1 MPGLGHWWVLLILA
15 AVALIV
21 FGPSRLPEL
30 GAGLG
35 KAIREFRKATTDMGD
50 ALKEEVHKPNE
61 TTPTAVGTTYTPPG
75 DQRRRTGGCSRPET
89 PLRDPQGLIG
99 RRRGRHSRRGPPA
112 IN

>member
-35 KAIREFRKATTDMGD
+35 KAIKEFRKATTDMGD
-50 ALKEEVHKPNE
+50 ALKEEVHKPDE
-61 TTPTAVGTTYTPPG
+61 TTPTAVGTTYTPQSTSDTEPA
-75 DQRRRTGGCSRPET
+75 TAPAPKPPSET
-89 PLRDPQGLIG
+89 PQ
-99 RRRGRHSRRGPPA
+99 A
-112 IN
+112 

>member
-15 AVALIV
+15 AIALII

-50 ALKEEVHKPNE
+50 VLKEEAHKPGE
-61 TTPTAVGTTYTPPG
+61 TTPTAVGTTYTPPATTNA
-75 DQRRRTGGCSRPET
+75 DATAPIAPTAPPAPKPPSET
-89 PLRDPQGLIG
+89 PK
-99 RRRGRHSRRGPPA
+99 A
-112 IN
+112 

>member
-35 KAIREFRKATTDMGD
+35 KAIKEFRKATTDMGD
-50 ALKEEVHKPNE
+50 ALKDEVHKPDE
-61 TTPTAVGTTYTPPG
+61 TTPTAVGTTYTPPATS
-75 DQRRRTGGCSRPET
+75 DAEPAAAPAPKPPSET
-89 PLRDPQGLIG
+89 PK
-99 RRRGRHSRRGPPA
+99 A
-112 IN
+112 

>member
-15 AVALIV
+15 AIALII

-50 ALKEEVHKPNE
+50 ALKEEAHKPGE
-61 TTPTAVGTTYTPPG
+61 TTPTAVGTTYTPPATSDAEQG
-75 DQRRRTGGCSRPET
+75 AAPAPKPPSET
-89 PLRDPQGLIG
+89 PK
-99 RRRGRHSRRGPPA
+99 A
-112 IN
+112 